1 MLHGKMHLPNQ
12 YPLLTQLALRIV
24 LGADLEEEVHE
35 FLQGLRLARHDESD
49 NVHEEACLRVA
60 IEHDGE
66 DLLLWT
72 C

>member
-1 MLHGKMHLPNQ
+1 MHLPNQ
-12 YPLLTQLALRIV
+12 YPLLTQLALSIV

-35 FLQGLRLARHDESD
+35 FLQGLRLAGHDESD
-49 NVHEEACLRVA
+49 NVHEEAWLRVA

-66 DLLLWT
+66 DLLLWS